1 MDNLDFTKF
10 RYVEMVA
17 ELKSFTKAADKLY
30 ISQPALTKSIAK
42 LERDLGLK
50 LFGRTATPVQLTYAG
65 ERYLAGMKNIA
76 AMRYQLSR
84 ELEDISNM
92 RRERL
97 IVGIPDTRSQR
108 WLPKILPAFLRE
120 RPGIDLRIMEERSTG
135 LLEQQLSQGV
145 IDLAAIVTLPMA
157 TTGLDY
163 EVIYEEQLLLL
174 ASPKHPIFADFDL
187 SQVDLSQKQLHYLR
201 PERLENQPYI
211 AHAESQGLHRA
222 ANQLFERFSIHPRQV
237 LEISNTSTARSLA
250 RDNMGF
256 ILIPTNSVLTYK
268 IKEHEVIYCTVTDP
282 SMSRSVIIS
291 YKKGQEL
298 SPAARCFIDV
308 VKRVSLSDPE
318 LQPHSFPVVH
328 DLGD

>member
-10 RYVEMVA
+10 RYVEAVA
-17 ELKSFTKAADKLY
+17 ELKSFTKAAERLY
-30 ISQPALTKSIAK
+30 ISQPALTKSIGK
-42 LERDLGLK
+42 LERELGVK
-50 LFGRTATPVQLTYAG
+50 LFDRTTTPVQLTYAG

-76 AMRYQLSR
+76 AMRYQLEK

-92 RRERL
+92 RKERL
-97 IVGIPDTRSQR
+97 VVGIPDTRSQR

-120 RPGIDLRIMEERSTG
+120 RPGIDLRIIEERSTG
-135 LLEQQLSQGV
+135 QAEHQLAQGR
-145 IDLAAIVTLPMA
+145 IDLAVIVTLPMT

-174 ASPKHPIFADFDL
+174 ASPKSPIFADMDL
-187 SQVDLSQKQLHYLR
+187 SHVDLSQKQLHYLR

-211 AHAESQGLHRA
+211 AYNTDQGLHRA
-222 ANQLFERFSIHPRQV
+222 ASQLFERFSIHPRQV

-256 ILIPTNSVLTYK
+256 ILIPTNSVLTHK
-268 IKEHEVIYCTVTDP
+268 IKDNEVVYCTVTDP
-282 SMSRSVIIS
+282 AMVRSVIVS
-291 YKKGQEL
+291 YQRGQEL
-298 SPAARCFIDV
+298 SPAARCFIDT
-308 VKRVSLSDPE
+308 VKRISLADPQ